1 MCTTA
6 GKRWAAGRPQVRL
19 GKLGLGVRG
28 CGSRPKAACPSTE
41 GRSGFSLIR
50 LLSLLSSPAARTA
63 SPGSDCVVDRR
74 SQTSHLSPTFSV
86 VPVGLF
92 CVSFWRTASRPRCA
106 GGSVLHRKRSGR
118 GEVVA
123 LVVSVPAE
131 SLGLIVWTFVSS
143 YCWPQLS
150 AVCRTRPQVPKYTRV
165 LWVQRSWD
173 TGLGWKELCI
183 GQGGT
188 WLFQGPLFRV
198 RIEPQARVCTFV
210 DSHCFCFFV
219 LLLRKWE
226 NSCLCH
232 SND

>member
-1 MCTTA
+1 MKTKKTFFHYLLLHQRNVLETYCTDFHFL
-6 GKRWAAGRPQVRL
+6 P
-19 GKLGLGVRG
+19 
-28 CGSRPKAACPSTE
+28 
-41 GRSGFSLIR
+41 FSFTFLHNSNKTLTTHI
-50 LLSLLSSPAARTA
+50 SPA
-63 SPGSDCVVDRR
+63 
-74 SQTSHLSPTFSV
+74 
-86 VPVGLF
+86 
-92 CVSFWRTASRPRCA
+92 
-106 GGSVLHRKRSGR
+106 
-118 GEVVA
+118 
-123 LVVSVPAE
+123 